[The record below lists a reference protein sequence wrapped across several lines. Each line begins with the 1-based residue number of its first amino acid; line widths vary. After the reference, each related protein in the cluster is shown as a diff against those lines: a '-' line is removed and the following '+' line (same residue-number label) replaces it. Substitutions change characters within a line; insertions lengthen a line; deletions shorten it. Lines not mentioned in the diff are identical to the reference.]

1 MEGQGTCARWS
12 QWLTLDSV
20 CISFPL
26 SLPKEPAYKYLFAGK
41 NHIKKGTAMKLTRPV
56 KYLFHKCIHRLGN
69 VQGRRAVEKASIRS
83 ADSLQRNNYDVTPG
97 PVQRRASGLSN
108 IILLVEAGS
117 LNILIDWRPG
127 EKPAGAAAGGST
139 PGPFP
144 HGSAVLQ
151 MFGGT
156 RIHLG
161 AIGNINGRN
170 RLPAG
175 SSDHCECA
183 VKNKTIAISGHW
195 ITLRAC
201 KYVRTCSGL
210 SSTFLSVR
218 VFANWYLHLCI

>member
-1 MEGQGTCARWS
+1 MHPPSR
-12 QWLTLDSV
+12 
-20 CISFPL
+20 
-26 SLPKEPAYKYLFAGK
+26 
-41 NHIKKGTAMKLTRPV
+41 
-56 KYLFHKCIHRLGN
+56 KCSGSPSS
-69 VQGRRAVEKASIRS
+69 GKASVRS
-83 ADSLQRNNYDVTPG
+83 ADSLQRTNYDVTPG
-97 PVQRRASGLSN
+97 PAQRGASSLSN

-144 HGSAVLQ
+144 HGSTVLQ

-156 RIHLG
+156 RLHLG
-161 AIGNINGRN
+161 AIGQINGRN

-175 SSDHCECA
+175 SSDRSECA

-195 ITLRAC
+195 ITPRAR

-210 SSTFLSVR
+210 SSMFLSVR
-218 VFANWYLHLCI
+218 VFANWYKISALQNKSIVQFMFSDYGSPIFILFFTRFLTHFYLTIAALFLEMVTLSQNTVWHNI